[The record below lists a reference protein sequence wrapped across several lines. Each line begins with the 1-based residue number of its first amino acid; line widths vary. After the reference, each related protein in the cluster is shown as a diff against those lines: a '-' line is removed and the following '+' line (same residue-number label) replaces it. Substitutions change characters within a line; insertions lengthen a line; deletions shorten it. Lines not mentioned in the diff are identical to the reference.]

1 MRAAQGSHG
10 PKNVIF
16 ILDTSG
22 STKQLNRLELIKA
35 AATQLVDSMTMTDY
49 MGIVQFNSEAKS
61 FNNLDFLAPASAGLR
76 DQAKK
81 YINGFISEG
90 QTNYADAFR
99 LAFKMAD
106 TSYNQ
111 FYESGCQTVFVF
123 LTDGEQTVGDNNYVA
138 IVKERKLK
146 MASKK
151 REMFIII
158 GFGNDVSPTS
168 EPGKALKRLACATE
182 GIFESV
188 PDIPTSSSAFTVARD
203 KFKIES
209 QIMNAL
215 GAFSRYFQVSAALQ
229 KREAIAFTEI
239 YEGASFPMS
248 MTTAS
253 QAVYDKSDPDRWKF
267 LGVVGIDVVTCE
279 LEKAMYEGNPQI
291 NDKPP
296 WPQDVRF

>member
-1 MRAAQGSHG
+1 
-10 PKNVIF
+10 
-16 ILDTSG
+16 
-22 STKQLNRLELIKA
+22 
-35 AATQLVDSMTMTDY
+35 
-49 MGIVQFNSEAKS
+49 
-61 FNNLDFLAPASAGLR
+61 
-76 DQAKK
+76 
-81 YINGFISEG
+81 
-90 QTNYADAFR
+90 
-99 LAFKMAD
+99 
-106 TSYNQ
+106 
-111 FYESGCQTVFVF
+111 
-123 LTDGEQTVGDNNYVA
+123 
-138 IVKERKLK
+138 VKERKLK

-168 EPGKALKRLACATE
+168 EPGKALKRLACETE

>member
-1 MRAAQGSHG
+1 MYS
-10 PKNVIF
+10 
-16 ILDTSG
+16 
-22 STKQLNRLELIKA
+22 RLELIKA
-35 AATQLVDSMTMTDY
+35 AATQLVDSMTMADY
-49 MGIVQFNSEAKS
+49 MGIVQFNTDAKA
-61 FNNLDFLAPASAGLR
+61 FNNLDFLAPATAGFR
-76 DQAKK
+76 DMAKK
-81 YINGFISEG
+81 YINGMISEG

-99 LAFKMAD
+99 QAFKMAD
-106 TSYNQ
+106 NSYNQ
-111 FYESGCQTVFVF
+111 FYESGCQTAYVF
-123 LTDGEQTVGDNNYVA
+123 LTDGEQTAGDKDYVA
-138 IVKERKLK
+138 MVKDRKMKL
-146 MASKK
+146 ASKK
-151 REMFIII
+151 KEMFIII
-158 GFGNDVSPTS
+158 GFGDDVKPTS
-168 EPGKALKRLACATE
+168 DPGKALKNLACATE

-188 PDIPTSSSAFTVARD
+188 PDVPTSGSAMTIARD

-209 QIMNAL
+209 KIMNAL
-215 GAFSRYFQVSAALQ
+215 GAFSRYFQTSAALQ

>member
-1 MRAAQGSHG
+1 MA
-10 PKNVIF
+10 
-16 ILDTSG
+16 
-22 STKQLNRLELIKA
+22 
-35 AATQLVDSMTMTDY
+35 DY
-49 MGIVQFNSEAKS
+49 MSIVQFNSDAKA
-61 FNNLDFLAPASAGLR
+61 FNNLIFLAPAAAGLR

-81 YINGFISEG
+81 FINGFVPEG

-99 LAFKMAD
+99 LAFQIAD
-106 TSYNQ
+106 TSYNS

-123 LTDGEQTVGDNNYVA
+123 LTDGEQTVGDKDYTA
-138 IVKERKLK
+138 IVKERKVKL
-146 MASKK
+146 ASKK

-158 GFGNDVSPTS
+158 GFGNDVNPSS
-168 EPGKALKRLACATE
+168 APGKALKQLACATE

-188 PDIPTSSSAFTVARD
+188 PDITTSGSPFMVARD

-229 KREAIAFTEI
+229 KREAISFTEI

-253 QAVYDKSDPDRWKF
+253 QAIYDKSDPNRWKF

-279 LEKAMYEGNPQI
+279 LEKAMYDGNPQI